1 MKNGENIL
9 FWLFELEFRECNVWS
24 LWVSNIVNIDYLSI
38 FDYFIVEMVVN
49 ILIIDLNLIC
59 YIVNIDYDFFLLFL
73 G

>member
-1 MKNGENIL
+1 MKNGENFL

-59 YIVNIDYDFFLLFL
+59 DIVNIDYDFFLLFL